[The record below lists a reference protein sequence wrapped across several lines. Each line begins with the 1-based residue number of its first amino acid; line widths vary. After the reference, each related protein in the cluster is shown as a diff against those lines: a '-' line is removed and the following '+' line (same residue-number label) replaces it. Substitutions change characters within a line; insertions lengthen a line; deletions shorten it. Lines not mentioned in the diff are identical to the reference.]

1 MEFYR
6 IQGGRRLQGAVRLQ
20 GAKNSALPILA
31 ATVAAGG
38 KSVLHHC
45 PQLTDIDATVAMLRH
60 IGCRVTQ
67 DGETVTVDA
76 SAADSW
82 EIPEHLMREM
92 RSSIIFLGALIA
104 RFGRAT
110 VTQPGGCDIGLR
122 PINLHLSAL
131 QAMGVRVEE
140 SGGQIRCS
148 APDGVRAAE
157 LPLALPSVGA
167 TENILL
173 AALCAQGETVI
184 RNAAREPEIGDLA
197 SFLRACGADITG
209 DGESTVRIRGGRALH
224 DAAFTIMPDRIAAAT
239 YMVCAACTGG
249 SIEIAPV
256 IPEHL
261 SPVLPVFREAGCDV
275 RLQGQTLCMTAPAR
289 LTRVRSVQTMPYPGF
304 PTDAQAV
311 VMAMLAT
318 AQGTSVITEK
328 VFENRFHHIPEL
340 RKMGADIRTADC
352 GVAVIEGVPRLHG
365 AAVTASDLRGGSALV
380 AAALGAEG
388 ETTVA
393 RIAHIDR
400 GCERFAQ
407 VLRGLG
413 ADIEREQE

>member
-1 MEFYR
+1 MDYYR
-6 IQGGRRLQGAVRLQ
+6 IQGGRPLRGAVSLQ

-31 ATVAAGG
+31 ATAAVPGV
-38 KSVLHHC
+38 SVLHRC

-67 DGETVTVDA
+67 NGGTVTVDA
-76 SAADSW
+76 SAAQGW

-104 RFGRAT
+104 RFGRAV

-122 PINLHLSAL
+122 PIDLHLSAL

-140 SGGQIRCS
+140 NGGRICCS
-148 APDGVRAAE
+148 APAGVQAAE
-157 LPLALPSVGA
+157 IPLAMPSVGA

-173 AALCAQGETVI
+173 AALCARGETVI
-184 RNAAREPEIGDLA
+184 RNAAREPEIGNLA
-197 SFLRACGADITG
+197 AFLRRCGAVISG
-209 DGESTVRIRGGRALH
+209 DGESTVRIQGGRALNG
-224 DAAFTIMPDRIAAAT
+224 AEFTIMPDRIAAAT
-239 YMVCAACTGG
+239 YMACAACTGG
-249 SIEIAPV
+249 AVEIAPV

-261 SPVLPVFREAGCDV
+261 FPVLPVFREAGCEV
-275 RLQGQTLCMTAPAR
+275 RIDGQTLRMDAPAR

-318 AQGTSVITEK
+318 ARGTSVISEK
-328 VFENRFHHIPEL
+328 IFENRFHHIPEL

-365 AAVTASDLRGGSALV
+365 AAVTAGDLRGGSALV

-400 GCERFAQ
+400 GCERFED

-413 ADIEREQE
+413 ARIEREQE

>member
-6 IQGGRRLQGAVRLQ
+6 IQGGRPLHGAVRLQ

-31 ATVAAGG
+31 AAAAVEGTC
-38 KSVLHHC
+38 VLHHC

-60 IGCRVTQ
+60 IGCRVEQ
-67 DGETVTVDA
+67 SGETVAVDA
-76 SAADSW
+76 SAAGGW

-122 PINLHLSAL
+122 PIDLHLSAL
-131 QAMGVRVEE
+131 QAMGVHVEE

-157 LPLALPSVGA
+157 LPLTLPSVGA

-173 AALCAQGETVI
+173 AALCAKGETVI

-197 SFLRACGADITG
+197 SFLRACGAEIAG
-209 DGESTVRIRGGRALH
+209 DGESTVRIQGGRRLRGAE
-224 DAAFTIMPDRIAAAT
+224 FTIMPDRIAAAT
-239 YMVCAACTGG
+239 YMACAACTGG

-261 SPVLPVFREAGCDV
+261 TPVLPVFCEAGCEV
-275 RLQGQTLCMTAPAR
+275 LCRERTLRIHAPAR
-289 LTRVRSVQTMPYPGF
+289 LNRVRSVQTMPYPGF

-311 VMAMLAT
+311 VTAMLAT
-318 AQGTSVITEK
+318 ARGTSVIAEK
-328 VFENRFHHIPEL
+328 IFENRFHHIPEL
-340 RKMGADIRTADC
+340 RRMGADIRTADC

-365 AAVTASDLRGGSALV
+365 AAVTAGDLRGGSALV

-400 GCERFAQ
+400 GCACFEEA
-407 VLRGLG
+407 LRGLG
-413 ADIEREQE
+413 AEIEREQE